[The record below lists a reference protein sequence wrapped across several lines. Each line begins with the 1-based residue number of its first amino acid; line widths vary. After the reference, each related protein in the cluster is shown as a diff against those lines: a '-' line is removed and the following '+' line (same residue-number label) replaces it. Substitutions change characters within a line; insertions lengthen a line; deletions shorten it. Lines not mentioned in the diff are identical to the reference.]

1 MGDNI
6 LNNQT
11 IFRFPPLYNVNEKWN
26 DNYIKH
32 LIEPSYT
39 DEVILEQ
46 YKKNDLKAIV
56 ITSINKNDEILLTNK
71 TKNLPNEFD
80 KIIRIQ
86 RKLPSN
92 ETYLDYISLKASW
105 LKHPKLIKS
114 TKSKIDYNKLNL
126 KIIKS
131 WDDAFKFHVEN
142 IDKGIKGL
150 RLPQTGAIHNIL
162 GHWTVSNQAATIVMP
177 TGTGKTEV
185 MISILV
191 SEQCKKLLVI
201 VPTNHSGY
209 KFQINY

>member
-105 LKHPKLIKS
+105 LKHELNHLKS
-114 TKSKIDYNKLNL
+114 NR
-126 KIIKS
+126 
-131 WDDAFKFHVEN
+131 
-142 IDKGIKGL
+142 KGIG
-150 RLPQTGAIHNIL
+150 
-162 GHWTVSNQAATIVMP
+162 
-177 TGTGKTEV
+177 
-185 MISILV
+185 
-191 SEQCKKLLVI
+191 
-201 VPTNHSGY
+201 
-209 KFQINY
+209 